1 MITVM
6 RQYRKTLQ
14 IALLLVIVAF
24 VVTSVVV
31 FGAGSSG
38 VRQDSVATVNGE
50 AIPLE
55 RYERR
60 FRAYYNAYAQ
70 MYRDRFSPEMA
81 QQLGLPRQVVSD
93 LVQEALVVQRAAK
106 EGLTLTDAELNAQMH
121 SVPAFQENG
130 RFSLKR
136 YEAFL
141 RAQNLS
147 KPAFE
152 EEMRRQLTRQKMEGL
167 IKGGIKV
174 SEAELAQAFAHR
186 RDGVRAAWALVE
198 QTPLIASVTATDEE
212 LQKYLDTHQPDFRQ
226 PERRRIQYV
235 SVNPKDFAPTVTP
248 AEIDKYYQEHA
259 TEFES
264 PSQVRAA
271 HILLKVPE
279 TGGSEAEDKA
289 KAAVAEIIS
298 RVKRGEDFAKLARER
313 SQDPASAVNGGDL
326 GFVGKGEMVP
336 PFEEA
341 LFKLK
346 KGELSP
352 EPVRTPFGYHVI
364 KVTDVKEGSKKPKEA
379 VTAQISERLAA
390 EASDRAARA
399 KADELRNALQAAPD
413 FMAAAKARGMTP
425 LETMID
431 RPERTPGQAP
441 VADSMQETAFGLSAN
456 GVSQPIKT
464 PTGWV
469 VMKNV
474 ETRPPTV
481 PALADIRDN
490 VLAAVR
496 RQKAEAL
503 ALERAKQLVTDARAG
518 DFAAAAKKAGA
529 VTGETP
535 VFTRAKPADRL
546 PGDAMIAA
554 LQTPQHGITDP
565 VRSQQGYY
573 ALKVL
578 ERVPADMSALAGER
592 DTLSREVLTQKQ
604 NQAWESWV
612 NEAQAKAKV
621 DVSPNLLPRS

>member
-1 MITVM
+1 M
-6 RQYRKTLQ
+6 
-14 IALLLVIVAF
+14 
-24 VVTSVVV
+24 
-31 FGAGSSG
+31 
-38 VRQDSVATVNGE
+38 NGE
-50 AIPLE
+50 AIPVE

-106 EGLTLTDAELNAQMH
+106 EGLTVTDAELNAQMH

-212 LQKYLDTHQPDFRQ
+212 LQKYLDTHQADFRQ

-264 PSQVRAA
+264 PPQVRAA
-271 HILLKVPE
+271 HILVKVPE

-352 EPVRTPFGYHVI
+352 EPVRTPFGYHV
-364 KVTDVKEGSKKPKEA
+364 DQGHRR
-379 VTAQISERLAA
+379 QGRL
-390 EASDRAARA
+390 
-399 KADELRNALQAAPD
+399 
-413 FMAAAKARGMTP
+413 
-425 LETMID
+425 
-431 RPERTPGQAP
+431 
-441 VADSMQETAFGLSAN
+441 QET
-456 GVSQPIKT
+456 
-464 PTGWV
+464 
-469 VMKNV
+469 
-474 ETRPPTV
+474 
-481 PALADIRDN
+481 
-490 VLAAVR
+490 
-496 RQKAEAL
+496 
-503 ALERAKQLVTDARAG
+503 
-518 DFAAAAKKAGA
+518 
-529 VTGETP
+529 
-535 VFTRAKPADRL
+535 
-546 PGDAMIAA
+546 
-554 LQTPQHGITDP
+554 
-565 VRSQQGYY
+565 
-573 ALKVL
+573 
-578 ERVPADMSALAGER
+578 
-592 DTLSREVLTQKQ
+592 
-604 NQAWESWV
+604 
-612 NEAQAKAKV
+612 
-621 DVSPNLLPRS
+621 